1 MPAGEAAAAATKS
14 ILGLRDSAAA
24 CEPAPALWAPKWGW
38 QLAQTPIWSWHGAEE
53 LITRSPLKA
62 NAELVRTAFF
72 WKLLVEDVGQSGW
85 LSNRRTHFRE
95 FFCLFPQAQAF
106 DNNFFISIF
115 DYMCTHVS
123 CHLSLPKPQ
132 GWMEGWYIHITN
144 EMDSTNGW
152 DRYLLCRVQCT
163 ICTTLLQSL
172 HQSYTSDYSKKLY
185 ITVK

>member
-1 MPAGEAAAAATKS
+1 MWRKLIGIVASVGGCWGVERGRREADRRGKEDRPPLLHPTPPNASPALVESPALPAGEAAAAGTKS

-85 LSNRRTHFRE
+85 LSNRRTHFQE
-95 FFCLFPQAQAF
+95 F
-106 DNNFFISIF
+106 
-115 DYMCTHVS
+115 
-123 CHLSLPKPQ
+123 LSLSSCSSV
-132 GWMEGWYIHITN
+132 Y
-144 EMDSTNGW
+144 
-152 DRYLLCRVQCT
+152 
-163 ICTTLLQSL
+163 
-172 HQSYTSDYSKKLY
+172 
-185 ITVK
+185 